1 MTPIIYTNN
10 FMKEFMPLMND
21 LQKVCHFGFFI
32 HEELD
37 GKENVVGIVGKA
49 PSLLR
54 KSETLKKVK
63 QKIKDN
69 NKPLEVTDS
78 HPDTIMFTIRIKN

>member
-1 MTPIIYTNN
+1 MTPIIYTNS

-32 HEELD
+32 HDELG
-37 GKENVVGIVGKA
+37 GKPQVVGIVGKS

-54 KSETLKKVK
+54 KKSTLKQVE

-69 NKPLEVTDS
+69 NKSLEVTDS
-78 HPDTIMFTIRIKN
+78 HPDTIMFTIRIK